1 MATIPLHTPISE
13 SDLKRIEDT
22 FCTRH
27 TKKIYLL
34 QKDTP
39 PSLLQALKEIVP
51 SMSEEELQL
60 LLTFGG
66 VFVNGAPSHD
76 GTQKLIAPLRIEC
89 FLPKFDLRDPQK
101 FFPAFDPSW
110 IIYEDQFIL
119 VCWKPKGLPTIPSRE
134 QRRYNLKSYLDQH
147 LAKKIHMPSRLDM
160 STCGIVLVSADP
172 RSNAPIQG
180 LYDQQLIRKIYYL
193 RTTGKLQ
200 SEPALVDAPIGKHPS
215 HPVLRV
221 IREDGQQAKTYFR
234 TLSVESQHAEY
245 SGTSLIEAK
254 PITGRTH
261 QIRVHAAHHGIPIL
275 GDSFYSGAIHNEG
288 LHLMAYS
295 LRFPHPISRKEMEV
309 VAPKRLIPAWAKK
322 E

>member
-1 MATIPLHTPISE
+1 MATMPIHTPISE
-13 SDLKRIEDT
+13 ADLKRIEDT

-27 TKKIYLL
+27 TKKVYL
-34 QKDTP
+34 QQRDTP
-39 PSLLQALKEIVP
+39 PSLLEALKEIVP
-51 SMSEEELQL
+51 SMNDEELQL
-60 LLTFGG
+60 LLAFGG
-66 VFVNGAPSHD
+66 VFVNGAPNQN

-101 FFPAFDPSW
+101 FFPSFDPSW
-110 IIYEDQFIL
+110 IIYQDEFIL

-134 QRRYNLKSYLDQH
+134 QRRFNLKSYLDQH
-147 LAKKIHMPSRLDM
+147 LALKIHMPSRLDM
-160 STCGIVLVSADP
+160 STCGIVLVSTAP

-180 LYDQQLIRKIYYL
+180 LYDQQLIHKIYHL
-193 RTTGKLQ
+193 RTLGNLQ
-200 SEPALVDAPIGKHPS
+200 TDPATVDAPIGKHPT

-234 TLSVESQHAEY
+234 TLASDSPISGYA
-245 SGTSLIEAK
+245 GTSLIEAK
-254 PITGRTH
+254 PVTGRTH

-275 GDSFYSGAIHNEG
+275 GDSFYSNATHSEG

-309 VAPKRLIPAWAKK
+309 VAPEQLIPAWAATA
-322 E
+322 